1 MAMEGMDVGVAQTK
15 VSQLN
20 ATQHDFDAV
29 LAKIETIASEQ
40 GWWIGSDFQNF
51 LSQWHGAKSALH
63 GQFQGFL
70 TELTTALHKEIQQQT
85 DASNS

>member
-15 VSQLN
+15 VSQLH
-20 ATQHDFDAV
+20 ATQSDFDAV

-40 GWWIGSDFQNF
+40 GWWIGTDFNNF
-51 LSQWHGAKSALH
+51 VSQWHGAKSALH

-70 TELTTALHKEIQQQT
+70 TELTTALNNEIRQQT
-85 DASNS
+85 EASNS

>member
-15 VSQLN
+15 VSQLH
-20 ATQHDFDAV
+20 ATQSDFDAV

-40 GWWIGSDFQNF
+40 GWWIGTDFNNF
-51 LSQWHGAKSALH
+51 VSQWHSAKSALH

-70 TELTTALHKEIQQQT
+70 TELTTALNTEIQQQT